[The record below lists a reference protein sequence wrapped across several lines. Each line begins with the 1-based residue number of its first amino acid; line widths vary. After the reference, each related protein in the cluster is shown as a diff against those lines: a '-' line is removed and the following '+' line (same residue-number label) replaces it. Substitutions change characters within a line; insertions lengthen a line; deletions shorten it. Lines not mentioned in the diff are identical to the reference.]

1 MVTLSPKS
9 VTETMIDCYDHYGLE
24 VGIAF
29 STQKRMMDFALSMQQ
44 QYRDGLVPS
53 VFYRQGINTIYF
65 DTGSSIRLFNGSDL
79 KNAYGRDFDLVV
91 IDPDIVD
98 EDVIEYLKLC
108 ERRHF
113 KKRLKNAECM
123 EVDPEPLDKF
133 LSEFIITKP

>member
-1 MVTLSPKS
+1 MVTLSPES
-9 VTETMIDCYDHYGLE
+9 ITETMIDCYDHYGLK

-44 QYRDGLVPS
+44 QYRNGLVPS
-53 VFYRQGINTIYF
+53 VFYRQGINIIYF

-79 KNAYGRDFDLVV
+79 KNAYGRAFDLVV
-91 IDPDIVD
+91 IDPEIVD

-108 ERRHF
+108 ERRYF
-113 KKRLKNAECM
+113 KKPLKNAEYM
-123 EVDPEPLDKF
+123 EVDSEPLDKF